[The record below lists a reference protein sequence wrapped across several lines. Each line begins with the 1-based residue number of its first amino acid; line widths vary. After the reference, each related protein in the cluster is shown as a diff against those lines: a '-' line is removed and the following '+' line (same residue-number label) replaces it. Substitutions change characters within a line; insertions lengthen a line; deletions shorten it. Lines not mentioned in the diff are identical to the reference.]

1 MIISQTTNSCE
12 VMLRSSFL
20 NTLWNPDGIYKIL
33 KTKNPVGEDKV
44 TNPDAARSHDPTA
57 RNPSLSDPEIPL
69 PPPSWNPTY
78 PFPPRKK
85 KSHPKKP
92 TKQSKKI
99 KRKRK
104 NQLEKITIHTPQ
116 RSPRKTLSHTHSLS
130 PLSLSL

>member
-85 KSHPKKP
+85 KNP
-92 TKQSKKI
+92 TQ
-99 KRKRK
+99 K
-104 NQLEKITIHTPQ
+104 NQPNRAK
-116 RSPRKTLSHTHSLS
+116 K
-130 PLSLSL
+130 